1 MSSIPIRPSLQFKMQ
16 EIFSS
21 AQGSIM
27 ATLPALDGQ
36 RSPVVTVTVRC
47 RSPESK
53 RLLHPDVM
61 EPTHLKHDDGG
72 HHRAKLARPLL
83 RLSTKG
89 FLEVSHRFRNDR
101 VEDVHGNPSKGRKCV
116 DTDPGPT
123 EDASSD
129 SWTDD
134 EIFCVE
140 RQNRNSYPELQQL
153 LTDRESHL
161 PCINAEYVSVSPDLT
176 SPQQQDHRNW
186 KCQPRA
192 HTRPRWELQA
202 NEQPSTWTKD
212 TSSTRSLRF
221 RSYYPGSISV
231 RQVPGEYEPFSPIM
245 VMHYDSSL
253 SSTSR
258 KTSIESCTGM
268 SAHVDTYPMNC
279 ILESPDKAVV
289 QVDSIR
295 NTSTGPGEETSSSS
309 SILLHSPEYHVT
321 SGSHLSSTVPSQG
334 SSLSGSP
341 AAPWSPVSPHFQE
354 SPRQGAALGQTQ
366 HRSSISG
373 EQYSDEA
380 HTPLLATHFCDEGPA
395 LLALR
400 PMTPTA
406 RQESSRVND
415 TDVEDGGGLTPLSP
429 NVEIKRGSWQH
440 RDANMVSR
448 SARADSGHEDERS
461 WSRKRCGSN
470 WNDEVLEKMG
480 ASPGK
485 KRDAEYESG

>member
-1 MSSIPIRPSLQFKMQ
+1 MSSNVMRQPVSSRSLSGTPASPGQFYNVGRGQVPVSSMSIRSNLRSKMQ

-36 RSPVVTVTVRC
+36 RSPDVTVTVRC
-47 RSPESK
+47 RSPDFERPSQ
-53 RLLHPDVM
+53 PAVM
-61 EPTHLKHDDGG
+61 EITRLNHNNGG
-72 HHRAKLARPLL
+72 HHRAKLARPPL

-89 FLEVSHRFRNDR
+89 FLEANQRCGKGR
-101 VEDVHGNPSKGRKCV
+101 VEDVYENPSRGWKSL
-116 DTDPGPT
+116 DPDSGPT
-123 EDASSD
+123 EDTSSD

-140 RQNRNSYPELQQL
+140 RPNGDSYPELQQL
-153 LTDRESHL
+153 LTDRSPHL
-161 PCINAEYVSVSPDLT
+161 SCINAEYLPVSPDLT

-202 NEQPSTWTKD
+202 NKQPSQSTRDK
-212 TSSTRSLRF
+212 SNTRSLRL

-245 VMHYDSSL
+245 VMHSDSSS

-268 SAHVDTYPMNC
+268 SAHVDTHPMNC
-279 ILESPDKAVV
+279 ILESPEKAVV

-295 NTSTGPGEETSSSS
+295 NISTGPGEEISSSS
-309 SILLHSPEYHVT
+309 SILLHSPEYHVA

-354 SPRQGAALGQTQ
+354 SPRQVAALQQAQ
-366 HRSSISG
+366 HRSCINE

-380 HTPLLATHFCDEGPA
+380 HIPLLATHLYDEGPLEKSTA
-395 LLALR
+395 LLESR
-400 PMTPTA
+400 PVTPTA
-406 RQESSRVND
+406 RQESS
-415 TDVEDGGGLTPLSP
+415 
-429 NVEIKRGSWQH
+429 
-440 RDANMVSR
+440 
-448 SARADSGHEDERS
+448 
-461 WSRKRCGSN
+461 
-470 WNDEVLEKMG
+470 
-480 ASPGK
+480 
-485 KRDAEYESG
+485 